1 MEIDIHAF
9 LVGFGGNWLYF
20 VLGGFVGLASVAPPG
35 WFVPAQTFA
44 IAGGAIAS
52 AGSTSLPLTILSV
65 FLGATVGCAIGY
77 GIGAWFSIRRPGWTP
92 RGRLG
97 KWWKY
102 SAAMLEQRT
111 GVAVVTGR
119 WNSAL
124 RACVPNAAGI
134 SRVGWKRFLA
144 WNALAC
150 AIWSPVVVSVG
161 VLAERAAFVAQAGLS
176 LVSALV
182 LLGVLGFLLISYRN
196 WAARNLSKAQPE
208 YTSDI
213 VVSSEMRS
221 KSEGDH
227 R

>member
-9 LVGFGGNWLYF
+9 LAGFSGNWLYF
-20 VLGGFVGLASVAPPG
+20 VLAGFVGLASVAPPG

-44 IAGGAIAS
+44 IAGGAMAS
-52 AGSTSLPLTILSV
+52 AGNTSLPLTVLSV
-65 FLGATVGCAIGY
+65 FFGATVGCAIGY
-77 GIGAWFSIRRPGWTP
+77 GVGAWFSIRRPDWAP
-92 RGRLG
+92 RGRVG
-97 KWWKY
+97 KWWQY
-102 SAAMLEQRT
+102 STAMLQQRT

-134 SRVGWKRFLA
+134 SGVGWKRFLA

-150 AIWSPVVVSVG
+150 AIWSPVVVYVG
-161 VLAERAAFVAQAGLS
+161 ALAERAAFVAQAGLS
-176 LVSALV
+176 LVSVLV
-182 LLGVLGFLLISYRN
+182 LLGVIGFLLIGYQH
-196 WAARNLSKAQPE
+196 WAARSLAKAQPE
-208 YTSDI
+208 LTSDI
-213 VVSSEMRS
+213 VISSEMRS

>member
-9 LVGFGGNWLYF
+9 LAGFSGDWLYF

-52 AGSTSLPLTILSV
+52 AGGTSLPFTVLSV
-65 FLGATVGCAIGY
+65 FFGATVGCAIGY
-77 GIGAWFSIRRPGWTP
+77 GIGAWFSVRKPGWAP

-97 KWWKY
+97 IWWQY
-102 SAAMLEQRT
+102 SAAMLDQRT
-111 GVAVVTGR
+111 GVAVVAGR

-124 RACVPNAAGI
+124 RACLPNAAGI
-134 SRVGWKRFLA
+134 SGVGIKRFLA

-150 AIWSPVVVSVG
+150 AIWSPVVVYVG
-161 VLAERAAFVAQAGLS
+161 VLVERAAFLAQAGLS
-176 LVSALV
+176 VVSAIVV
-182 LLGVLGFLLISYRN
+182 LGIIGFLLISYRH
-196 WAARNLSKAQPE
+196 WVARNPAKAQPE
-208 YTSDI
+208 FTSDI
-213 VVSSEMRS
+213 VVSSDMRS

-227 R
+227 L